1 MLKQKV
7 LCRAHKNAR
16 CDMCLRAKHARERFN
31 EHATRTSALFCQS
44 KFVLANEAAQEP
56 LHRRSCHLLRAQQ
69 ACLIRAGESAH
80 LAEEV
85 CGLLGCQEEGG
96 LLRIRLTGKAV
107 LHGWLRAVASCC
119 ERRSK
124 ELHDGHANVGA
135 AEQSAPRRRHHAC
148 QRVSLGARIQFAH
161 HADNE
166 SPQQGHGAESLTPS
180 LADGVWQSCCG

>member
-96 LLRIRLTGKAV
+96 LLRSDSQEKLCSMVGCGLLQAAASDAARSFTTVMQTSVPLSRVPHDVAIMPVSAFRWAPGSSLPTMLTMSRPSRDMA
-107 LHGWLRAVASCC
+107 
-119 ERRSK
+119 
-124 ELHDGHANVGA
+124 
-135 AEQSAPRRRHHAC
+135 QSH
-148 QRVSLGARIQFAH
+148 
-161 HADNE
+161 
-166 SPQQGHGAESLTPS
+166 
-180 LADGVWQSCCG
+180 